1 VTQKGGAKA
10 VILGIEDFLQ
20 ALVKTPKALAA
31 LQEQAKKSGADIL
44 TLKEIEAQIAAVRRA
59 MPRRKA

>member
-1 VTQKGGAKA
+1 VTQKGEAKA

-31 LQEQAKKSGADIL
+31 LQEQAKKNGADIL

-59 MPRRKA
+59 KPRRKA